1 MGLCVS
7 KPEILTHHHMVDR
20 VGSGHFT
27 IDENGKIDTKYN
39 LRSKNDFQASEKL
52 RQLER
57 KMFKECCANPAL
69 DHKPRENLQKHFCQY
84 NSPQQHGPIPTPP
97 LRVTSNPRYQA
108 TLAKGLASV

>member
-20 VGSGHFT
+20 DGSGHFT
-27 IDENGKIDTKYN
+27 IDENGRIDTKYN
-39 LRSKNDFQASEKL
+39 LKQKSGLGSVTLGR
-52 RQLER
+52 LER
-57 KMFKECCANPAL
+57 KMFQECCANPAL

-108 TLAKGLASV
+108 NLAKGLARV